1 MATSNCG
8 GTSTHCHLERAAG
21 MRLQPVKA
29 AEWSE
34 LSKAK
39 SVGLPEVLGTL
50 QCVQEAEY

>member
-1 MATSNCG
+1 MAISNCG
-8 GTSTHCHLERAAG
+8 VTSTHYHLERAAG

-34 LSKAK
+34 LSKAT
-39 SVGLPEVLGTL
+39 SVGLPEVLGTR